1 VTDEQVEVAVFA
13 TLMGAMLLLGFA
25 AARWRRP
32 DDIHTL
38 EEWGVGGRA
47 FGNMV
52 TWFLLGGTMYTAY
65 TFVAVPAL
73 TYGVGAVGF
82 FAVPFAIITT
92 PLAFV
97 FTARIWSVA
106 HRHGLVTPGEFA
118 RARFGSPG
126 LGALVALTGI
136 VATMPY
142 VAVQLLALRA
152 VFRTIGVTGEWPLLA
167 AVAVVSI
174 STFRSGLR
182 APALL
187 SIAKDVLLAWI
198 VISAL
203 LVVAMSSGWAGI
215 FQRAGAYFAST
226 PSPNDGLLLAPQG
239 QLGFVTLVV
248 GSVLS
253 VFAYPHAV
261 TGMLAAKDRATVRRN
276 IAASPIYCLVL
287 GLMALLGFFALSEG
301 VVPLD
306 RDLNTVMP
314 QMFDQLFPGWS
325 AGIAYAAL
333 GVAALIPAAVMSI
346 SAANAFTRS
355 IYRPYLRPDAP
366 PAAEARVS
374 RWTSLIVKFGAVA
387 FIMLLDP
394 SYAVDLQL
402 IGGVIILQTIPAV
415 FLGLATN
422 WFDRRSL
429 VAGLLTGLAAG
440 LVLLWDIAQVG
451 PNGRVVK
458 AHFGGST
465 MPIGDSGATVYV
477 GVVALGVNLLVV
489 VVLTLLLRLLRVP
502 PGVDATR
509 PEDYVADA
517 DDPMLKRLDEILDG
531 LPTRPAG
538 AHARASVPR
547 PRNGVRVG
555 DHGPGR

>member
-1 VTDEQVEVAVFA
+1 MAVTVFL
-13 TLMGAMLLLGFA
+13 TLLGAMLLLGFA

-32 DDIHTL
+32 DDIHSL

-47 FGNMV
+47 FGNWV
-52 TWFLLGGTMYTAY
+52 SWFLLGGTMYSAY

-106 HRHGLVTPGEFA
+106 HRHGLLTPGEFA
-118 RARFGSPG
+118 RARFGSTS

-142 VAVQLLALRA
+142 VAVQLLALKA
-152 VFRTIGVTGEWPLLA
+152 VFSTVGVKGEWPLLI
-167 AVAVVSI
+167 AVAMVSL

-187 SIAKDVLLAWI
+187 SIAKDILLAW
-198 VISAL
+198 VVLSAL
-203 LVVAMSSGWAGI
+203 LVVTMSSGWGEI
-215 FQRAGAYFAST
+215 FRRAGGWFATT
-226 PSPNDGLLLAPQG
+226 PSPNDGLILSDTG
-239 QLGFVTLVV
+239 QLGFVTLVL

-287 GLMALLGFFALSEG
+287 GLMALLGFFALTEG
-301 VVPLD
+301 IRPLD
-306 RDLNTVMP
+306 GDLNTVMP
-314 QMFDQLFPGWS
+314 QMFQKLFPAWS

-355 IYRPYLRPDAP
+355 IYRTYLRPAAT
-366 PAAEARVS
+366 PAEEARVS
-374 RWTSLIVKFGAVA
+374 RWASLVVKFGALGV
-387 FIMLLDP
+387 ILLLQP

-415 FLGLATN
+415 FVGLATG
-422 WFDRRSL
+422 WFDWRAL
-429 VAGLLTGLAAG
+429 VAGIGTGLVTS
-440 LVLLWDIAQVG
+440 LVLLWDIQQVG
-451 PNGRVVK
+451 PGGQVVK
-458 AHFGGST
+458 AHFGGSS
-465 MPIGDSGATVYV
+465 MPVGDTGSTVYV
-477 GVVALGVNLLVV
+477 GVVALAVNLLVAT
-489 VVLTLLLRLLRVP
+489 VLTLLLRLLRVP
-502 PGVDATR
+502 PGRDRTIPA
-509 PEDYVADA
+509 DYVADV
-517 DDPMLKRLDEILDG
+517 DDPMIKRLDEILDG
-531 LPTRPAG
+531 LPARPGG
-538 AHARASVPR
+538 AHARTAGSRSP
-547 PRNGVRVG
+547 
-555 DHGPGR
+555 

>member
-1 VTDEQVEVAVFA
+1 MAVTVF
-13 TLMGAMLLLGFA
+13 LSLLGAMLLLGFA

-32 DDIHTL
+32 DDIHSL

-47 FGNMV
+47 FGNWV
-52 TWFLLGGTMYTAY
+52 SWFLLGGTMYSAY

-106 HRHGLVTPGEFA
+106 HRHGLLTPGEFA
-118 RARFGSPG
+118 RARFGSPS

-142 VAVQLLALRA
+142 VAVQLLALKA
-152 VFRTIGVTGEWPLLA
+152 VFRTVGVTGEWPLLI
-167 AVAVVSI
+167 AVVMVSL

-187 SIAKDVLLAWI
+187 SIAKDILLAW
-198 VISAL
+198 VVLSAL
-203 LVVAMSSGWAGI
+203 LVVTMSSGWGEI
-215 FQRAGAYFAST
+215 FRRAGGWFATT
-226 PSPNDGLLLAPQG
+226 PSPNDGLILSDTG
-239 QLGFVTLVV
+239 QLGFVTLVA

-287 GLMALLGFFALSEG
+287 GLMALLGFFALTEG
-301 VVPLD
+301 IRPLD
-306 RDLNTVMP
+306 GDLNTVMP
-314 QMFDQLFPGWS
+314 QMFQKLFPDWS

-355 IYRPYLRPDAP
+355 IYRTYLRPGATT
-366 PAAEARVS
+366 AEEARVS
-374 RWTSLIVKFGAVA
+374 RWASLVVKFGALGV
-387 FIMLLDP
+387 ILLLQP

-415 FLGLATN
+415 FVGLATG
-422 WFDRRSL
+422 WFDWRAL
-429 VAGLLTGLAAG
+429 VAGIITGLAAG
-440 LVLLWDIAQVG
+440 LVLLWDIQQVG
-451 PNGRVVK
+451 AGGVVVK
-458 AHFGGST
+458 AHFGGSS
-465 MPIGDSGATVYV
+465 MPVGDTGSTVYV

-489 VVLTLLLRLLRVP
+489 TVLTLLLRLLRVP
-502 PGVDATR
+502 RGRDETTPD
-509 PEDYVADA
+509 DYVADA
-517 DDPMLKRLDEILDG
+517 DDPMVKRLDEILDG
-531 LPTRPAG
+531 LPARPVG
-538 AHARASVPR
+538 AHARTAGSRSP
-547 PRNGVRVG
+547 
-555 DHGPGR
+555 